1 MKIPL
6 VSVKKISV
14 SFPIMENNHLPL
26 FCSLQASRSFMTLI
40 YSLPAEQLV
49 QVVLSEEKYF
59 LERNEVSS

>member
-1 MKIPL
+1 
-6 VSVKKISV
+6 
-14 SFPIMENNHLPL
+14 
-26 FCSLQASRSFMTLI
+26 MTLI